1 MAKNHTIKCTVSAHD
16 GASAALGRVRA
27 STIALGTAAGNLLA
41 RGMVAGMNA
50 VRGLIGEVLA
60 AEKANVM
67 LDAALRGVGAYTP
80 EISKQ
85 MRDLASAIQDETG
98 ASDESVK
105 SNIAMLTTLGVST
118 DAMGD
123 AARAVA
129 ALTSLGR
136 DSSLAM
142 VAIGRA
148 LEGDISGF
156 ERFSPEVK
164 NATTITEKYAAAN
177 KLLAA
182 GYEQQKASLLTV
194 GGSWAAL
201 KGRIGDAVEDI
212 GNALTEGLKI
222 GPMFNDMQA
231 AVGKF
236 LQSGTF
242 KSFTDRLRD
251 GADYVSQ
258 IVKAMAMDGGAK
270 EVAGALGNVILG
282 ALKDGADYVG
292 NKIKE
297 AFQSKEG
304 VNPVE
309 FVKSEMVR
317 GAAEKKAF
325 KESSFWEKMGFEG
338 TRKSMAAGE
347 AAVQEWFKKNSST
360 QGGGNLSRAM
370 KELESIV
377 SKRVAVE
384 TATAELGDDVV
395 DESEFLLAMTK
406 EEGSLKA
413 GEVKALQKEAAALD
427 AKIQKQS
434 AIETATADI
443 EAATEREKV
452 AQDKIT
458 AAKER
463 QAAASVGINE
473 WINNQ
478 QAMRDDQ
485 KKNMDD
491 EKKAAKRADTL
502 GRKQAAGTHLSDRD
516 AQWLKDFNNRGKVAQ
531 DAMDAENQ
539 AKVDAANA
547 KKELKAAQD
556 RMERLQDR
564 TAKATE
570 GIETIIADS
579 LTVN

>member
-27 STIALGTAAGNLLA
+27 STIALGAAAGNLLA

-136 DSSLAM
+136 DGSLAM
-142 VAIGRA
+142 VAVGRA

-182 GYEQQKASLLTV
+182 GYEQQKANLQTV
-194 GGSWAAL
+194 GGAWAAL
-201 KGRIGDAVEDI
+201 KGRIGDAVEEI

-251 GADYVSQ
+251 GADYVTQ
-258 IVKAMAMDGGAK
+258 IVKAMSTDGGTK
-270 EVAGALGNVILG
+270 EVAGAIGNVILA

-292 NKIKE
+292 NKIKA
-297 AFQSKEG
+297 AFGKKGE
-304 VNPVE
+304 E
-309 FVKSEMVR
+309 FDPRLSAASRFWGAKSA
-317 GAAEKKAF
+317 GASWGDAF
-325 KESSFWEKMGFEG
+325 KAMDKPTGS
-338 TRKSMAAGE
+338 
-347 AAVQEWFKKNSST
+347 QE
-360 QGGGNLSRAM
+360 GGGNLSRAM

-377 SKRVAVE
+377 SKRVVVE
-384 TATAELGDDVV
+384 KVTAELGDDVV
-395 DESEFLLAMTK
+395 DESELLLAMTK

-413 GEVKALQKEAAALD
+413 GEVKALQKEAAALK
-427 AKIQKQS
+427 AKIQKQY
-434 AIETATADI
+434 AIETAKADI
-443 EAATEREKV
+443 EAATEREKL

-463 QAAASVGINE
+463 LAAASVGINE

-478 QAMRDDQ
+478 QAMRDAQ

-491 EKKAAKRADTL
+491 EKKAAKRADKL
-502 GRKQAAGTHLSDRD
+502 GRKQAAGTHLNERD
-516 AQWLKDFNNRGKVAQ
+516 AQWLKDFNDRGKVAQ
-531 DAMDAENQ
+531 AAMDAENQ

-556 RMERLQDR
+556 RLEKLQER

-570 GIETIIADS
+570 GIKTIIADA
-579 LTVN
+579 LTGN

>member
-1 MAKNHTIKCTVSAHD
+1 
-16 GASAALGRVRA
+16 
-27 STIALGTAAGNLLA
+27 
-41 RGMVAGMNA
+41 
-50 VRGLIGEVLA
+50 
-60 AEKANVM
+60 
-67 LDAALRGVGAYTP
+67 
-80 EISKQ
+80 
-85 MRDLASAIQDETG
+85 
-98 ASDESVK
+98 
-105 SNIAMLTTLGVST
+105 
-118 DAMGD
+118 
-123 AARAVA
+123 
-129 ALTSLGR
+129 
-136 DSSLAM
+136 
-142 VAIGRA
+142 
-148 LEGDISGF
+148 
-156 ERFSPEVK
+156 
-164 NATTITEKYAAAN
+164 
-177 KLLAA
+177 
-182 GYEQQKASLLTV
+182 
-194 GGSWAAL
+194 
-201 KGRIGDAVEDI
+201 EDI

-231 AVGKF
+231 AVGNF
-236 LQSGTF
+236 LKSGTF

-258 IVKAMAMDGGAK
+258 IVKAMSTDGGTK

-292 NKIKE
+292 NKIKD
-297 AFQSKEG
+297 AFGKFAPRLSAASRFWG
-304 VNPVE
+304 A
-309 FVKSEMVR
+309 KSA
-317 GAAEKKAF
+317 GASWGDAF
-325 KESSFWEKMGFEG
+325 KAMDKPTGS
-338 TRKSMAAGE
+338 
-347 AAVQEWFKKNSST
+347 QE
-360 QGGGNLSRAM
+360 GGGNLSRAM

-463 QAAASVGINE
+463 LAAASVGINE

-478 QAMRDDQ
+478 QGMRDDQ

-556 RMERLQDR
+556 RLERLQER